1 MLILSLHRLTRKV
14 RVIQERSLLL
24 LTKLKPGHRMRQT
37 HTLVKI
43 PRSIAVAEKTE
54 WLTVEQIAQELGV
67 HPETIRAYIRDGF
80 LKAVQLKRSY
90 RLRRSDYEDFLKRR
104 ETGQR

>member
-1 MLILSLHRLTRKV
+1 
-14 RVIQERSLLL
+14 
-24 LTKLKPGHRMRQT
+24 MRQT

-43 PRSIAVAEKTE
+43 MRSIDVADKTE
-54 WLTVEQIAQELGV
+54 WLTAEQIAQELGV
-67 HPETIRAYIRDGF
+67 HPETIREYIRDGL

-90 RLRRSDYEDFLKRR
+90 RIRRSDYEDFLRRR